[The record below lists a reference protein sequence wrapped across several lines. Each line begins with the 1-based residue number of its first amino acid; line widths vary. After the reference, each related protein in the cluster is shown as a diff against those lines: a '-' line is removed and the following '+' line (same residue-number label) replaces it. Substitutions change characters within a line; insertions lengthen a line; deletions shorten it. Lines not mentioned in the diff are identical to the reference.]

1 MLATLNAITPIFLII
16 AIGHLLFRTR
26 VVGESVWSAIEHIC
40 FYLLLPFLIIRTLS
54 RANLG
59 SVPIIDFMTVLVVAI
74 MGMSILLI
82 LVHTLLRKRYPSSG
96 PSFTSLFQGATRF
109 HGFVALAVIGPLYGD
124 TGVTLAA
131 LALAIMVPLL
141 NVLSVIVLSVY
152 GANDKD
158 PDIRQVL
165 LRIVQNPLIIACLT
179 GLILNWVGVPDVIF
193 STIEIIGNGGLGLAL
208 LAVGASLRIDQAAEQ
223 KLLVATGVFVR
234 LIGMPLIIIGMAWLI
249 GLDGL
254 PRTVAIIAGAV
265 PTAASS
271 YVMARK
277 MGGNAELMSNIVTFQ
292 VIVAFITLP
301 MFIYIAEQLP
311 AT

>member
-16 AIGHLLFRTR
+16 AIGHLLFRTK

-59 SVPIIDFMTVLVVAI
+59 GVPIIDFMAVLVVAI
-74 MGMSILLI
+74 LGMSILLI
-82 LVHTLLRKRYPSSG
+82 LVHTLLRNRYPSSG

-124 TGVTLAA
+124 AGVTLAA

-141 NVLSVIVLSVY
+141 NVFSVIVLSVY
-152 GANDKD
+152 GASNND
-158 PDIRQVL
+158 PEIRQVL
-165 LRIVQNPLIIACLT
+165 LRIIQNPLIIACIA
-179 GLILNWVGVPDVIF
+179 GLALNWTGVHDVIF
-193 STIEIIGNGGLGLAL
+193 NTIEIIGNGGLGLAL
-208 LAVGASLRIDQAAEQ
+208 LAVGAGLRLGQAAEQ
-223 KLLVATGVFVR
+223 KLLVATGVFIR
-234 LIGMPLIIIGMAWLI
+234 LIGMPLIIISMAWLT

-265 PTAASS
+265 PTASSS

-311 AT
+311 

>member
-26 VVGESVWSAIEHIC
+26 LVGESVWSAIEHIC

-59 SVPIIDFMTVLVVAI
+59 SVPVIDFMTVLVVAI
-74 MGMSILLI
+74 IGMSILLI

-179 GLILNWVGVPDVIF
+179 GLILNWFGVPDV
-193 STIEIIGNGGLGLAL
+193 L
-208 LAVGASLRIDQAAEQ
+208 
-223 KLLVATGVFVR
+223 
-234 LIGMPLIIIGMAWLI
+234 
-249 GLDGL
+249 
-254 PRTVAIIAGAV
+254 
-265 PTAASS
+265 
-271 YVMARK
+271 
-277 MGGNAELMSNIVTFQ
+277 
-292 VIVAFITLP
+292 FIT
-301 MFIYIAEQLP
+301 I
-311 AT
+311 

>member
-1 MLATLNAITPIFLII
+1 MLTTLNAITPIFLII
-16 AIGHLLFRTR
+16 AIGHLLFRTKM
-26 VVGESVWSAIEHIC
+26 VSGGVWSAIEHIC

-59 SVPIIDFMTVLVVAI
+59 GVPIIDFISVLIVAI
-74 MGMSILLI
+74 LGMSMLLI
-82 LVHTLLRKRYPSSG
+82 LVYTLLRNRYPSSG

-124 TGVTLAA
+124 AGVTLAA

-141 NVLSVIVLSVY
+141 NVMSVIVLSVY
-152 GANDKD
+152 GTNNSN
-158 PDIRQVL
+158 PDVRQVL
-165 LRIVQNPLIIACLT
+165 LRIIQNPLIIGCMVGLT
-179 GLILNWVGVPDVIF
+179 LNWVGVHDVIF
-193 STIEIIGNGGLGLAL
+193 NTIEIIGNGGLGLAL
-208 LAVGASLRIDQAAEQ
+208 LAVGAGLRMDQAAEQ
-223 KLLVATGVFVR
+223 KLLVATGVFTR
-234 LIGMPLIIIGMAWLI
+234 LIGMPLIIIGMAWLT

-265 PTAASS
+265 PTASSS

-292 VIVAFITLP
+292 VIIAFFTLP
-301 MFIYIAEQLP
+301 LFIYIAEQLP
-311 AT
+311 